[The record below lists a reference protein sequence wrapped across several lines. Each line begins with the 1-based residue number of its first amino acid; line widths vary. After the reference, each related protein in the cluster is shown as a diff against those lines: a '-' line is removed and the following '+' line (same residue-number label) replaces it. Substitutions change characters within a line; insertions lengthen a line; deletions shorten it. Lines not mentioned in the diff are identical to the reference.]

1 MREHESAF
9 AKQQSGYDGD
19 ADAMVVR
26 KVRLPKSV
34 VDTMAMI
41 MRWCLI
47 REA

>member
-41 MRWCLI
+41 MR
-47 REA
+47 